1 VKAFDTS
8 AKGALLLSVAAAVW
22 SPMASAQSV
31 APASDDAAIDD
42 QIVVTAR
49 RRGESLQ
56 DVPLAVTSISGEQL
70 QELGTPDITYIAQTT
85 PNVTLEVSRGTNTTL
100 TAFIRGVGQQ
110 DPVAGFEN
118 GVGIYIDDVYLNR
131 PQGVVLDIYNVERI
145 EVLRG
150 PQGTLYG
157 RNTIGGA
164 VKYITKRLGDE
175 PSLNVRGQ
183 VGTFNQRDIIAT
195 AELPVSD
202 ILRVGAS
209 VAKFDRDGF
218 GENITTGAE
227 NYDKDIFAAR
237 GTVEFEPNDALFV
250 RLMGDY
256 IKDESSIRGGFREI
270 PDLTDPGSMLLDDVF
285 DTAGGIEGPNE
296 LEAFGLALTGEL
308 RLSDSLT
315 LKSITAY
322 RDDETETQID
332 FDALPAPDLDVPA
345 IYENDQFT
353 QEIQLTYEG
362 GNGISGVAGLFYIDA
377 NALTNF
383 DVLLGT
389 LVPGLPGFNANTF
402 GDVDTESWA
411 VFGDFSFDL
420 ERLIGLQGF
429 ELSIGG
435 RYTEDERSSRVL
447 RRSFLSGRTPELG
460 GNPDAQIP
468 FGAPTS
474 DFDGSATYTN
484 FDPRVSLSWNPVP
497 QHNFYATYSQGFK
510 GGGFDPRGQT
520 TSAPDTDGDG
530 AVSEDEIF
538 EFMAFEPETVNSYEL
553 GWKSRLFSGR
563 LTNNVAVFFADYEDI
578 QIPGSFGGEDAQGN
592 QTFIGVTTNAG
603 AAEFYGFELE
613 GNLLWSDDVSG
624 IGDSFSTAYSLG
636 LMDAEYTEFET
647 LDAGQP
653 FDAFEVRV
661 VQNTPDTT
669 ASLTT
674 NYSRPL
680 LDGSLSFLTVT
691 SYRSSVNQFEIPN
704 AFIDQ
709 DGYTLFDASLV
720 WNSADGRYQL
730 GLHGKNLT
738 DEEYRVSG
746 YNFLAQNQGGE
757 FLEPL
762 TPTLGTT
769 GVATAFY
776 GAPRQVFA
784 TFEVNF

>member
-1 VKAFDTS
+1 MR
-8 AKGALLLSVAAAVW
+8 AKHTLSRTLLLASVAAAGI
-22 SPMASAQSV
+22 
-31 APASDDAAIDD
+31 APALAQQPAPAAEDPAFSDD

-164 VKYITKRLGDE
+164 VKYVTKRLGDE
-175 PSLNVRGQ
+175 PLLELRGNVGS
-183 VGTFNQRDIIAT
+183 FNQRDLIVT
-195 AELPVSD
+195 AEVPLAD
-202 ILRVGAS
+202 KLRVGGALAS
-209 VAKFDRDGF
+209 FNRDGF

-227 NYDKDIFAAR
+227 NYDKDILAAR
-237 GTVEFEPNDALFV
+237 ATVEFEPTDRLFF
-250 RLMGDY
+250 RLTGDY
-256 IKDESSIRGGFREI
+256 LEDESSIRGGYREI
-270 PDLTDPGSMLLDDVF
+270 PNLLDPTVVPLDDVF
-285 DTAGGIEGPNE
+285 DTAGGITGPNE
-296 LEAFGLALTGEL
+296 LEAWGTALTGEL
-308 RLSDSLT
+308 ELTDNLT

-322 RDDETETQID
+322 RDDETVTQID
-332 FDALPAPDLDVPA
+332 FDALPAEDLDVPA

-353 QEIQLTYEG
+353 QELQLTYESDAV
-362 GNGISGVAGLFYIDA
+362 SGVGGLFYIDA

-383 DVLLGT
+383 DVLLST
-389 LVPGLPGFNANTF
+389 ILPGFNANTF
-402 GDVDTESWA
+402 GDVDTQSWA

-420 ERLIGLQGF
+420 ERILGLRGV
-429 ELSIGG
+429 ELSVGG
-435 RYTEDERSSRVL
+435 RYTEDERASRVL
-447 RRSFLSGRTPELG
+447 RESFVTGRTPALG
-460 GNPDAQIP
+460 GNPDFQISA
-468 FGAPTS
+468 GITS
-474 DFDGSATYTN
+474 DFEGSETFTN
-484 FDPRVSLSWNPVP
+484 FDPRVSLSWEVVP
-497 QHNFYATYSQGFK
+497 DQNLYATYSQGFK

-520 TSAPDTDGDG
+520 TSAPDLNGDG
-530 AVSEDEIF
+530 TVSDAEIF
-538 EFMAFEPETVNSYEL
+538 DFMQFDQETVNSYEL
-553 GWKSRLFSGR
+553 GWKSRMLNGR
-563 LTNNVAVFFADYEDI
+563 LTNNMAVFFADYKDI
-578 QIPGSFGGEDAQGN
+578 QIPGSFGGTDAAGN
-592 QTFIGVTTNAG
+592 PTFIGVTTNAG

-613 GNLLWSDDVSG
+613 GNLLWSDDLTG

-636 LMDAEYTEFET
+636 LMDAEYTEFDT
-647 LDAGQP
+647 VANGQP
-653 FDAFEVRV
+653 FDAADVRV

-669 ASLTT
+669 GSLTT
-674 NYSRPL
+674 NYTRPAFGGDL
-680 LDGSLSFLTVT
+680 SLLTVT

-730 GLHGKNLT
+730 GLHGKNLG
-738 DEEYRVSG
+738 DEEYRVAG
-746 YNFLAQNQGGE
+746 YNFLAQNQDGS
-757 FLEPL
+757 FAQPL
-762 TPTLGTT
+762 QPASIGLT
-769 GVATAFY
+769 GVATSFY
-776 GAPRQVFA
+776 GPPRQVFA
-784 TFEVNF
+784 SFQVRF

>member
-1 VKAFDTS
+1 M
-8 AKGALLLSVAAAVW
+8 AL
-22 SPMASAQSV
+22 AQ
-31 APASDDAAIDD
+31 APAPTADEAIDD

-56 DVPLAVTSISGEQL
+56 DVPIAVTSISGEQL
-70 QELGTPDITYIAQTT
+70 EALGTPDITYIAQTT

-175 PSLNVRGQ
+175 PSLNLRGQ
-183 VGTFNQRDIIAT
+183 VGTFNQRDVIAT

-202 ILRVGAS
+202 MLRVGAS
-209 VAKFDRDGF
+209 VASFKRDGF
-218 GENITTGAE
+218 GTNITTGAE
-227 NYDKDIFAAR
+227 NYNKDIVAAR
-237 GTVEFEPNDALFV
+237 GTIEFEPSDRVFF

-256 IKDESSIRGGFREI
+256 IKDDSNIRGGYREI
-270 PDLTDPGSMLLDDVF
+270 PDLTDPNAELLDDVF
-285 DTAGGIEGPNE
+285 DTAGGIQGPNE
-296 LEAFGLALTGEL
+296 LEAYGLALTGEV
-308 RLSDSLT
+308 RLSDTLT
-315 LKSITAY
+315 LKSITSY
-322 RDDETETQID
+322 RDDETVTQID
-332 FDALPAPDLDVPA
+332 FDALPAVDLDVPA

-353 QEIQLTYEG
+353 QEVQFTYEG

-377 NALTNF
+377 NALTTF
-383 DVLLGT
+383 DTLLGT
-389 LVPGLPGFNANTF
+389 LIPGLPGFNANVF
-402 GDVDTESWA
+402 GDVETQSWA
-411 VFGDFSFDL
+411 VFSDFSFDL
-420 ERLIGLQGF
+420 ERLIGLPGF
-429 ELSIGG
+429 ELSVGG
-435 RYTEDERSSRVL
+435 RYTEDERTSRVL
-447 RRSFLSGRTPELG
+447 RQSYLSGRTPALG
-460 GNPDAQIP
+460 GDPNAQIP
-468 FGAPTS
+468 FGGPTS
-474 DFDGSATYTN
+474 DFNGSETFTN

-497 QHNFYATYSQGFK
+497 EHNFYATYSQGFK

-520 TSAPDTDGDG
+520 TAAPDQDGDG
-530 AVSEDEIF
+530 TVSDAEIF
-538 EFMAFEPETVNSYEL
+538 EFMSFDPETVNSYEL
-553 GWKSRLFSGR
+553 GWKSRLLSGR
-563 LTNNVAVFFADYEDI
+563 WTNNVAVFFADYKDI

-603 AAEFYGFELE
+603 AGEFYGLEIE
-613 GNLLWSDDVSG
+613 GNMLWSDDLSG

-636 LMDAEYTEFET
+636 LMDAEYTEFNT

-653 FDAFEVRV
+653 FDASEVRV
-661 VQNTPDTT
+661 VQNTPDTN

-674 NYSRPL
+674 NYTRPL
-680 LDGSLSFLTVT
+680 AGGDLSFLTVT

-709 DGYTLFDASLV
+709 DGFTLFDASLV
-720 WNSADGRYQL
+720 WTSPDGRYQL
-730 GLHGKNLT
+730 GFHGKNLT

-746 YNFLAQNQGGE
+746 YNFLAQNQAGE
-757 FLEPL
+757 FLQPL
-762 TPTLGTT
+762 TPALGTT
-769 GVATAFY
+769 GVATSFY
-776 GAPRQVFA
+776 GPPRQVFA
-784 TFEVNF
+784 TLEVSF